1 MKKLKYLNMKHIYSF
16 EKYSENLIIEQITSL
31 IPLNES
37 VSGLKNETF
46 NKVLN
51 KVKEKARKG
60 FMTLAIVT
68 ALLGQVNFT
77 QAQASELKQVV
88 KTEQSDVKKDENVL
102 QKGLVMYTA
111 SFDKGMAFVT
121 AKYSIKIEKDNQ
133 GKEVYVGYIS
143 LNQGSAKIKTDKGY
157 IEIGS
162 NPVEVY
168 RGDNSYF
175 IKKVMPIFAKETVES
190 NTLVG
195 KNLNW
200 DSSDNINFSSSE
212 SFGKYR

>member
-1 MKKLKYLNMKHIYSF
+1 MKHIHSF

-68 ALLGQVNFT
+68 TLLGQANFT
-77 QAQASELKQVV
+77 QAQESELKQVV

-102 QKGLVMYTA
+102 QKGLFTYIGSYAKESVYI
-111 SFDKGMAFVT
+111 T

-143 LNQGSAKIKTDKGY
+143 LNGGSAKIKTDKGY

-168 RGDNSYF
+168 RDDNPDF
-175 IKKVMPIFAKETVES
+175 IKKVMLKFAKETVES
-190 NTLVG
+190 KVG

-200 DSSDNINFSSSE
+200 DSSDNINFSSIE
-212 SFGKYR
+212 KNN

>member
-1 MKKLKYLNMKHIYSF
+1 MKHIYNF
-16 EKYSENLIIEQITSL
+16 EKHSQNLILEEITSL

-37 VSGLKNETF
+37 VNGLKNETF

-51 KVKEKARKG
+51 TVKEKAKKG
-60 FMTLAIVT
+60 FMTLAMLT
-68 ALLGQVNFT
+68 TLLGQANFT

-102 QKGLVMYTA
+102 QKGLATYIGSYGKTTI
-111 SFDKGMAFVT
+111 FIT

-133 GKEVYVGYIS
+133 GNEVYVGYIS
-143 LNQGSAKIKTDKGY
+143 LNEGSAKIRTHEGY

-162 NPVEVY
+162 DPVEVY
-168 RGDNSYF
+168 RIVVSKTTSENLPF
-175 IKKVMPIFAKETVES
+175 IMKKVMVQYAKETVES
-190 NTLVG
+190 KVG

-200 DSSDNINFSSSE
+200 DSYDNINFSSIE
-212 SFGKYR
+212 RHL